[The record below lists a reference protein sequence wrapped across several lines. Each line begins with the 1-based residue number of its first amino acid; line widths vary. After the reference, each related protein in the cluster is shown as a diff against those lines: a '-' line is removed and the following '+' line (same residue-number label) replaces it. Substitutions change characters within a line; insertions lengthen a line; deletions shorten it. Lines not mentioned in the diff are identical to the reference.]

1 MFGGK
6 ANQGESLSRKTC
18 QSKCIVTTSA
28 GKRINAWLMKRI
40 IFLVAC
46 TMPLALLC
54 QEIQNLDSV
63 EVFARRR
70 AADVHIQKMDS
81 AVLKNSATENL
92 GDVLQKSSSINVNA
106 NGFFGQVSS
115 PSVGGLGSDH
125 VKIHWEG
132 IELNQLTL
140 GSFDLSL
147 FPSFLASSVSI
158 NSGSDYNTLNT
169 GAFGSG
175 INITSTSNSNRF
187 ALGFG
192 SFGYRSAYVQVSE
205 TYKKLKVSV
214 KPYIIYGDN
223 DFKYLEKRPRETV
236 EKISEHNTL
245 QQQGLQSN
253 IAYGDKLKVGIW
265 WQGRSKQLPATL
277 QQNKNSKAVQFDKN
291 QRVFVRY
298 TPNVHWYVQA
308 DYSNDYL
315 SYRDKL
321 SSQSEYTINSNI
333 RIKRYGLNARYR
345 TYVGPVRIQTETQ
358 ALNYGIESSGFSSI
372 ISQWRTQHKVSAFY
386 QKNWFFTHMASKL
399 IALESEPVRNT
410 LSAAVGV
417 SRGAN
422 SVSYGIDQ
430 RFKLPDFNDL
440 YWAQGGNP
448 NLKNEEG
455 LSHYV
460 LFTHS
465 QKMDLD
471 FKVSF
476 TELENKIQWIP
487 GPQYWS
493 PINIGQLR
501 SISFDA
507 NAGKKIKT
515 ESGGIQLD
523 AFANY
528 SRAQV
533 FENDAYQSEQVPYL
547 PAYKVGFSADAV
559 RNNTSVF
566 VSSYYMSKRFTDFN
580 NDELFALGAY
590 WNVDL
595 GITQQCKLG
604 NTPIELQLKVNNL
617 LNNTELLALARP
629 NPGRYFRFTLSFA
642 FDS

>member
-1 MFGGK
+1 MLGGK
-6 ANQGESLSRKTC
+6 ANQSESLSRKTC
-18 QSKCIVTTSA
+18 QSTCIVTISA

-46 TMPLALLC
+46 IMPLALLC
-54 QEIQNLDSV
+54 QEIHNLDSV

-70 AADVHIQKMDS
+70 AADVHIQTMDS

-147 FPSFLASSVSI
+147 FPSFLASSVTI
-158 NSGSDYNTLNT
+158 NSGSDFNTLNT

-175 INITSTSNSNRF
+175 INITSSSTANQF

-192 SFGYRSAYVQVSE
+192 SFGYRNAFIQVSE
-205 TYKKLKVSV
+205 TYKKLNVSV

-236 EKISEHNTL
+236 EKTSDHNVL
-245 QQQGLQSN
+245 EQQGLQSS
-253 IAYGDKLKVGIW
+253 IAYGDKLKAGIW

-277 QQNKNSKAVQFDKN
+277 QQNKNSKAIQFDKN
-291 QRVFVRY
+291 QRIFLRY
-298 TPNVHWYVQA
+298 TPNVHWYVQG

-321 SSQSEYTINSNI
+321 SSGSDYSINSNI
-333 RIKRYGLNARYR
+333 RIARYGLNARYR
-345 TYVGPVRIQTETQ
+345 TYLGPVRIQTETQ
-358 ALNYGIESSGFSSI
+358 ILNYNVESSGFSSI

-386 QKNWFFTHMASKL
+386 QKKWFFGNIASKL
-399 IALESEPVRNT
+399 IAIESEPSRNT
-410 LSAAVGV
+410 LSAAI
-417 SRGAN
+417 GAN
-422 SVSYGIDQ
+422 HNANSISYGMDQ
-430 RFKLPDFNDL
+430 RYKLPDFNDL

-465 QKMDLD
+465 RKIEFD
-471 FKVSF
+471 FKINYTNLV
-476 TELENKIQWIP
+476 NKIQWIP

-493 PINIGQLR
+493 PINIGRMR
-501 SISFDA
+501 SVSFDA
-507 NAGKKIKT
+507 NAGKHLAI
-515 ESGGIQLD
+515 ESVKVKLN

-533 FENDAYQSEQVPYL
+533 FENDAFQSEQVPYL

-559 RNNTSVF
+559 RNNTSLF
-566 VSSYYMSKRFTDFN
+566 VSSYYMSKRYTDFN

-595 GITQQCKLG
+595 GITQQYKLG
-604 NTPIELQLKVNNL
+604 NTPVALQLKVNNL
-617 LNNTELLALARP
+617 LNNTELLALSRP
-629 NPGRYFRFTLSFA
+629 NPGRYFRFTLFFS